1 MTAEYFNNAF
11 LSGVPDLTKVD
22 TQLEFAWGDGL
33 ITNEA
38 GNFVS
43 AHWYGK
49 LLAPASEPFT
59 FTLNGDEGFRL
70 YF

>member
-1 MTAEYFNNAF
+1 M
-11 LSGVPDLTKVD
+11 TKVD

-70 YF
+70 YL